1 MSIKNLNR
9 RQFLG
14 TTGAAF
20 LIGACEALPRPAP
33 SQSKIDKIGVQTY
46 TLRAAFDED
55 EVGTYRMIKEIGYDY
70 VELNRRNLNDRTPKE
85 LKALLDDIGLPAPI
99 IHLDYELFATRTNEV
114 ADIAGELG
122 CEHAI
127 LPWITDEQR
136 NLNAYKTHAEMLN
149 RAGEVL
155 KPGGVTVGYHNHQ
168 FEFFDLGEG
177 QTGMG
182 ILLTETDPDY
192 VAFELDLFWAALA
205 GSDIVG
211 LFEKHPGRFKYCH
224 VKDLKGDAQAYRN
237 SVDFGAIVAAHM
249 ANVGEGEL
257 PFESYFAAADVAG
270 LEYFIAEHDNPPQP
284 YRRSMETSYSAMKA
298 MRF

>member
-1 MSIKNLNR
+1 MNLNR
-9 RQFLG
+9 RYFLG
-14 TTGAAF
+14 GTGAAF
-20 LIGACEALPRPAP
+20 LLGACEALPRAAPA
-33 SQSKIDKIGVQTY
+33 QRQIEQIGIQTY
-46 TLRAAFDED
+46 TLRAALDDDF
-55 EVGTYRMIKEIGYDY
+55 VGTFRMIKDIGYDY
-70 VELNRRNLNDRTPKE
+70 VELNRRNLAGRTPAE
-85 LKALLDDIGLPAPI
+85 LKAFLDDIGLPAPI
-99 IHLDYELFATRTNEV
+99 IHLDYEMFATRSTEIG
-114 ADIAGELG
+114 DIAGELG

-136 NLNAYKTHAEMLN
+136 NLDAYKSHAEMLN

-155 KPGGVTVGYHNHQ
+155 KPYGVTAGYHNHQ

-182 ILLTETDPDY
+182 ILLGETDPDL
-192 VAFELDLFWAALA
+192 VAFELDLFWAALT

-224 VKDLKGDAQAYRN
+224 VKDLKGDASAFKT

-249 ANVGEGEL
+249 ANVGQGDL
-257 PFESYFAAADVAG
+257 PFETYFAAADVAG
-270 LEYFIAEHDNPPQP
+270 LEYFIVEHDNPPQP
-284 YRRSMETSYSAMKA
+284 YRGSMETSYNAVKA